1 METSILQRLN
11 RSCEQYADKV
21 MFKDEH
27 SQITFAEFNRLTKAV
42 GSYLAAKVPCGAP
55 VAVMS
60 GRHILTPAC
69 FLGAVRA
76 GCFYAP
82 MDGDMPQARLNQ
94 ILGVIKAEFMLVD
107 KAHLETAQSLDF
119 NGELIVLE
127 DIADTEIDEALIE
140 ARSATLTCTSPLYVI
155 FTSGST
161 GVPKGV
167 ITSHLSLM
175 CYIDAVAKVLSIND
189 TDICGNQS
197 PLDYIAAVRDI
208 YFPVS
213 FGASTYIIPKNEF
226 AVPTTLFETLNR
238 EKITSLC
245 WSVAG
250 VELPAKLGAFDVSK
264 PEYLKKLC
272 FSGSVMPCKYLKIWQ
287 EHLPDVLYVN
297 QYGPTESTASC
308 TYYVV
313 KEKVNDDSV
322 LPIGTAY
329 DNYRILLLNEDNTAT
344 PMGEQ
349 GEICVAGPILAL
361 GYYGNPEQTAKTFMQ
376 NPLNSNY
383 RELIY
388 KTGDLGSFRE
398 DGILLFHG
406 RKDRQIKHL
415 GHRIELGEIEETAKK
430 IAGVTD
436 CCSLY
441 NKEKATLYLFYT
453 GSATSKEIVL
463 YFRQNMPA
471 FMVPRKLVNLDVL
484 PTLPNGKTDMQ
495 TLKSYFK

>member
-1 METSILQRLN
+1 METSVLN
-11 RSCEQYADKV
+11 RLDSTASRFAGKV
-21 MFKDEH
+21 LFRDSE
-27 SQITFAEFNRLTKAV
+27 SELTFAQFDALTKSIGTALAERLPA
-42 GSYLAAKVPCGAP
+42 GSP

-60 GRHILTPAC
+60 GRHVTTPAC

-82 MDGDMPQARLNQ
+82 MDGDMPKARLNQ
-94 ILGVIKAEFMLVD
+94 ILGVIKTKLMLVD
-107 KAHLETAQSLDF
+107 RAHLEIAQSLDF
-119 NGELIVLE
+119 DGETVVMEDILETPVNEELISSR
-127 DIADTEIDEALIE
+127 A
-140 ARSATLTCTSPLYVI
+140 ATLTLTSPLYVI

-167 ITSHLSLM
+167 ITSHQSLM
-175 CYIDAVAKVLSIND
+175 CYIDSVAKVLSVD
-189 TDICGNQS
+189 SDDVFGNQS

-208 YFPVS
+208 YLPIT

-226 AVPTTLFETLNR
+226 AVPTMLFDTLNR
-238 EKITSLC
+238 EKITALC

-250 VELPAKLGAFDVSK
+250 VELPAKLGAFDLSK

-297 QYGPTESTASC
+297 QYGPTEATASC
-308 TYYVV
+308 TYYTVT
-313 KEKVNDDSV
+313 EKVDDDTV
-322 LPIGTAY
+322 LPIGKPY
-329 DNYRILLLNEDNTAT
+329 DNYRILLLSEENEAV
-344 PMGEQ
+344 PEGEI
-349 GEICVAGPILAL
+349 GEICVSGPILAL
-361 GYYGNPEQTAKTFMQ
+361 GYYGNHEQTEKSFMQ
-376 NPLNSNY
+376 NPLNDNY

-388 KTGDLGSFRE
+388 KTGDLGSLAP
-398 DGILLFHG
+398 DGNLLFHG

-415 GHRIELGEIEETAKK
+415 GHRIELGEIEETSRKVR
-430 IAGVTD
+430 GVND

-453 GSATSKEIVL
+453 GEATSKDIVL

-471 FMVPRKLVNLDVL
+471 FMVPRKLINLEAL
-484 PTLPNGKTDMQ
+484 PTLPNGKIDMQ
-495 TLKSYFK
+495 TLKTYFK

>member
-127 DIADTEIDEALIE
+127 DIADTAIDEALIE

>member
-127 DIADTEIDEALIE
+127 DIADTAIDEALIE

-349 GEICVAGPILAL
+349 GEICVTGPILAL

-484 PTLPNGKTDMQ
+484 PT
-495 TLKSYFK
+495 

>member
-1 METSILQRLN
+1 METSILNRLN
-11 RSCEQYADKV
+11 KNAEKYSDKV

-27 SQITFAEFNRLTKAV
+27 SQITFGEFNALTKSIGTA
-42 GSYLAAKVPCGAP
+42 LAKRVPCGSP

-60 GRHILTPAC
+60 GRHILTPSC
-69 FLGAVRA
+69 LLGAVRA

-82 MDGDMPQARLNQ
+82 MDGDMPKARLNQ
-94 ILGVIKAEFMLVD
+94 IIGVIKADYMLVD
-107 KAHLETAQSLDF
+107 EAHLETARSLDF
-119 NGELIVLE
+119 SGEILVMEELN
-127 DIADTEIDEALIE
+127 DTAPDDELLSQREAALQ
-140 ARSATLTCTSPLYVI
+140 CTSPLYVI

-175 CYIDAVAKVLSIND
+175 TYIDSVAKVLSID
-189 TDICGNQS
+189 DSDVLGNQS

-208 YFPVS
+208 YLPIS

-226 AVPTTLFETLNR
+226 AVPAALFETLNR
-238 EKITSLC
+238 EKITALC

-250 VELPAKLGAFDVSK
+250 VEIPAKLGAFDVSK

-297 QYGPTESTASC
+297 QYGPTEATASC

-313 KEKVNDDSV
+313 DKKVDDDTV
-322 LPIGTAY
+322 LPIGKPY
-329 DNYRILLLNEDNTAT
+329 DNYRVFLLNEDNTAT
-344 PMGEQ
+344 SQGEK
-349 GEICVAGPILAL
+349 GEICVSGPILAL
-361 GYYGNPEQTAKTFMQ
+361 GYYGNPEQTSKTFMQ
-376 NPLNSNY
+376 NPLNPNY

-388 KTGDLGSFRE
+388 KTGDLGSFDE
-398 DGILLFHG
+398 NGVLHFHG

-430 IAGVTD
+430 LEGVTD
-436 CCSLY
+436 CCALY
-441 NKEKATLYLFYT
+441 HKEKATLYLFYT
-453 GSATSKEIVL
+453 GQATPKEIVL

-471 FMVPRKLVNLDVL
+471 FMVPRKQVQLDKL

-495 TLKSYFK
+495 TLKTFFK